1 MNMDIKVIGY
11 ISKSQ
16 IETDEIF
23 NNIERFRDKNDI
35 FLQVFDA
42 EYVIGEE
49 HLIWAYDKAVKSF
62 KNGTN
67 TANSLEIETIL
78 WSSAETQIKD
88 ALEKM
93 GLKYDSKKI
102 AILTDTD
109 PSDITDVM
117 GWVKDKSVIKPSIE
131 KLKRF
136 GVTQTEIDSVEKP
149 YDLVFEKMATA
160 NI

>member
-1 MNMDIKVIGY
+1 MNKDIGVIGY
-11 ISKSQ
+11 ISKNQ
-16 IETDEIF
+16 IDIDEIF
-23 NNIERFRDKNDI
+23 NNIERVREKDDV
-35 FLQVFDA
+35 FLQLFDA
-42 EYVIGEE
+42 RYIIGEE

-62 KNGTN
+62 KNRTN

-93 GLKYDSKKI
+93 GLKKDSKEI
-102 AILTDTD
+102 VILTDTD
-109 PSDITDVM
+109 PSDITDAM
-117 GWVKDKSVIKPSIE
+117 GWKKDRSVVKPSVE

-136 GVTQTEIDSVEKP
+136 GITQTEIDSVEKS